1 MALFGEKYGDNVRVI
16 KFGESIELC
25 GGIHVP
31 TTSKI
36 GLFKITSESAIAAGM
51 RRIIAIT
58 GEAAEA
64 YFREKAEKLDSISL
78 LLKNPKDLNK
88 AVEDLIQKNL
98 QLTKEIE
105 QLQREKAKIVKS
117 ELKAKITTINGVNF
131 LGELAD
137 VDTNSVKDILFQL
150 KGETEN
156 FVGVL
161 GNADGDKCA
170 LSLII
175 SDNLVEDKKWNA
187 SQIIREVA
195 THIQGGGGG
204 QAFFATAGG
213 KKSEGL
219 KTAIEAVKSRLN

>member
-1 MALFGEKYGDNVRVI
+1 
-16 KFGESIELC
+16 
-25 GGIHVP
+25 
-31 TTSKI
+31 
-36 GLFKITSESAIAAGM
+36 
-51 RRIIAIT
+51 
-58 GEAAEA
+58 
-64 YFREKAEKLDSISL
+64 
-78 LLKNPKDLNK
+78 LKNPKDLNK
-88 AVEDLIQKNL
+88 AVEDLIHKNL

-105 QLQREKAKIVKS
+105 QLQLEKAKIVKS
-117 ELKAKITTINGVNF
+117 ELKAKITTINGINF
-131 LGELAD
+131 IGELAD

-156 FVGVL
+156 FVGIL

-187 SQIIREVA
+187 SQIIREVS

-219 KTAIEAVKSRLN
+219 KTAIEEVKSRLN

>member
-1 MALFGEKYGDNVRVI
+1 MDPNY
-16 KFGESIELC
+16 SIELC

-105 QLQREKAKIVKS
+105 QLQREKAKIVKA
-117 ELKAKITTINGVNF
+117 ELKAKITTINGINF

-156 FVGVL
+156 FVGIL

-175 SDNLVEDKKWNA
+175 SDNIVEDKKWNA